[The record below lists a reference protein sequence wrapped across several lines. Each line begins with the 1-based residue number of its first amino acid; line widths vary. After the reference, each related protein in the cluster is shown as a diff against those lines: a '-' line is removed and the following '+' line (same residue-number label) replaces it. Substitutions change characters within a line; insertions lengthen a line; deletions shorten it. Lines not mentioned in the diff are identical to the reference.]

1 MTADTQ
7 GEEADAEERKE
18 AGSGTADWPDGVRG
32 FGRAQGA
39 EKA

>member
-7 GEEADAEERKE
+7 GEEADAAERKE
-18 AGSGTADWPDGVRG
+18 AGSGTADWPDGLRG